1 MVGSAEAMEAYRRI
15 KKFMT
20 SDELENFTDLIHK
33 NTELFSETLGRG
45 TLGPRYRVV
54 NGDQLRSQMPEVET
68 FGEQRVRPIV
78 EHFAGE
84 PLRPMDFSKRSM
96 RIQLYEKKQHGFRWH
111 FDGHSY
117 VALLCLKNTNRGQ
130 VHVISPRLS
139 QFLRFL
145 FYPLY
150 AVPQVFSLMP
160 YKEITVEAGDLL
172 LMRGSR
178 VLHRGV
184 TLEEKG
190 QRLLIVYTYDE
201 LDKKPNPLR
210 DKIARALNY

>member
-1 MVGSAEAMEAYRRI
+1 MEAYRHI

-20 SDELENFTDLIHK
+20 PDELENFTDLIHK
-33 NTELFSETLGRG
+33 NTKLFSETLGRG

-54 NGDQLRSQMPEVET
+54 NGDQLRSQVPEIGAY
-68 FGEQRVRPIV
+68 GEQRVRPIV

-84 PLRPMDFSKRSM
+84 TLRPMEFSKRSM

-117 VALLCLKNTNRGQ
+117 VVLLCLKNTNRGQ

-150 AVPQVFSLMP
+150 TVPQVFSLMP
-160 YKEITVEAGDLL
+160 YKEITVETGDLL

-184 TLEEKG
+184 TLEEEG
-190 QRLLIVYTYDE
+190 QRFLIVYAYDE

-210 DKIARALNY
+210 DKIARHLNY